1 MSPKDPDDL
10 VPTRTPNVPGHVRLV
25 DRTKYEAMK
34 KAVLRVTPRRG
45 PGLTGNEMIAAV
57 GKIAPKDLFPGH
69 TYHWWS
75 KCVQLD
81 LEARGTLVCDRTE
94 SPLRW
99 RRA

>member
-1 MSPKDPDDL
+1 MTPKLAKDL
-10 VPTRTPNVPGHVRLV
+10 VPTRTPNVPGHTRMV
-25 DRTKYEAMK
+25 DRKKYEAMK
-34 KAVLRVTPRRG
+34 RLVLRVMPRRA

-57 GKIAPKDLFPGH
+57 GRIAPKDVFPKD

-81 LEARGTLVCDRTE
+81 LEARGVLVADRTK

>member
-1 MSPKDPDDL
+1 MSPKDL
-10 VPTRTPNVPGHVRLV
+10 IATTTPNVAGHTRRV

-34 KAVLRVTPRRG
+34 KAVLKVTPRRA

-81 LEARGTLVCDRTE
+81 LEARGILVSDRTR

>member
-1 MSPKDPDDL
+1 M
-10 VPTRTPNVPGHVRLV
+10 V

-34 KAVLRVTPRRG
+34 NAVLKVTPKRA

-57 GKIAPKDLFPGH
+57 GKVAPKALFPRH

-81 LEARGTLVCDRTE
+81 LEARGVLVCDR
-94 SPLRW
+94 SKRPLRW